1 MRRQICG
8 SLVAVGCEATVRYP
22 DRVLTGCLSSL
33 LEFFMQFNATPRSV
47 QGTSASR
54 RLRRASRVPAIVYGG
69 KEQPVNIEL
78 DHNEI
83 YHALRKEQFHASIL
97 DMQLEGK
104 SHQVL
109 LRSVQWHPYK
119 QIVMHVDFQRVSADQ
134 ALHTKVPLHFTNA
147 ESSPAVKL
155 SAAIISHVM
164 NDIEIACLPGNLPQ
178 FIEVDLSK
186 LVGGA
191 SIHLADITLPKGVTY
206 IAHRGDPNP
215 VLVTAIV
222 KGGAAA
228 DAGEGAAPAA

>member
-1 MRRQICG
+1 M
-8 SLVAVGCEATVRYP
+8 E
-22 DRVLTGCLSSL
+22 
-33 LEFFMQFNATPRSV
+33 FNATPRSV

-69 KEQPVNIEL
+69 KEQPVSIEL

-97 DMQLEGK
+97 QMQLEGK
-104 SHQVL
+104 SHPVL

-134 ALHTKVPLHFTNA
+134 ALHTRVPLHFTNT
-147 ESSPAVKL
+147 ETSPAVKL

-164 NDIEIACLPGNLPQ
+164 TDLEIACLPANLPQ
-178 FIEVDLSK
+178 FIEVDLSM

-206 IAHRGDPNP
+206 IAHRGDANP

-222 KGGAAA
+222 KGGPAA
-228 DAGEGAAPAA
+228 DGADGAAPAA

>member
-1 MRRQICG
+1 
-8 SLVAVGCEATVRYP
+8 
-22 DRVLTGCLSSL
+22 
-33 LEFFMQFNATPRSV
+33 MQFNATPRSV

-54 RLRRASRVPAIVYGG
+54 RLRRASLIPAIVYGG
-69 KEQPVNIEL
+69 KDKPLNIEL

-83 YHALRKEQFHASIL
+83 YHALRKEQFHSSIL

-119 QIVMHVDFQRVSADQ
+119 QIVMHVDFQRVDADKV
-134 ALHTKVPLHFTNA
+134 LHTKVPLHFINA
-147 ESSPAVKL
+147 EISPAVKL
-155 SAAIISHVM
+155 SAALISHVFTEL
-164 NDIEIACLPGNLPQ
+164 EIACLPVNLPQ

-186 LVGGA
+186 LIGGA

-206 IAHRGDPNP
+206 VAHRGDANP
-215 VLVTAIV
+215 ALATAIV

-228 DAGEGAAPAA
+228 DEAATPAA

>member
-1 MRRQICG
+1 M
-8 SLVAVGCEATVRYP
+8 E
-22 DRVLTGCLSSL
+22 
-33 LEFFMQFNATPRSV
+33 FNATPRSV

-69 KEQPVNIEL
+69 KEQPVSVEL

-97 DMQLEGK
+97 QMQLEGK
-104 SHQVL
+104 SHPVL

-164 NDIEIACLPGNLPQ
+164 TDLEIACLPANLPQ

-206 IAHRGDPNP
+206 IAHRGDANP

-222 KGGAAA
+222 KGGPAA
-228 DAGEGAAPAA
+228 DSADGAAPAA